1 MYHRAITSVK
11 TSEGIGG
18 EFPITIGVHQGSEL
32 SPQFFALVMDEITNS
47 IQEEIPYYI
56 LFVYDIIF
64 VDETRYEVNAKFKI
78 WRNAL
83 EFKGF

>member
-1 MYHRAITSVK
+1 
-11 TSEGIGG
+11 
-18 EFPITIGVHQGSEL
+18 
-32 SPQFFALVMDEITNS
+32 MDEIANS

-56 LFVYDIIF
+56 FFVYDIIF

-78 WRNAL
+78 WQNAL